1 MKSIALQPQD
11 RKGLPHL
18 TKPVN
23 LQVKCEALSPQN
35 IPAKAGYS
43 CVKPL
48 WILVCSLVCACSMN
62 TPFEGKPIPERGDR
76 SSANQLV
83 KNDFD
88 RMADVELEEN
98 THSLKSLMLKLYK
111 RNPNQLAK
119 STTDNADKMVAWVF
133 DGDLQH
139 HWKFKEIDNKHG
151 TEAIFLAFDA
161 NYQGDRVLPFIVGIQ
176 TMLLKAHGDKKE
188 FYLTDNIDPQRIYNV
203 ARNIEIAAWKLSTA
217 RDANGNL
224 YLLSNEIS
232 DKDRNLSFEREFG
245 KMIGRTD
252 LYAIALAEKSQRLI
266 SRIAQSIATM
276 AFLPF

>member
-1 MKSIALQPQD
+1 MLSVHVKSAVI
-11 RKGLPHL
+11 K
-18 TKPVN
+18 
-23 LQVKCEALSPQN
+23 S
-35 IPAKAGYS
+35 
-43 CVKPL
+43 L
-48 WILVCSLVCACSMN
+48 WILVCSLLCACSTN
-62 TPFEGKPIPERGDR
+62 TPIEGKPIPERGDR
-76 SSANQLV
+76 SSANQLA

-98 THSLKSLMLKLYK
+98 THSLKNLMLKLYK

-119 STTDNADKMVAWVF
+119 STTDNAEKMVAWVF
-133 DGDLQH
+133 EGDLQH
-139 HWKFKEIDNKHG
+139 HFQFKEIDNKQG
-151 TEAIFLAFDA
+151 TEAIFLAFNPD
-161 NYQGDRVLPFIVGIQ
+161 YQGDRVLPYIVGLH
-176 TMLLKAHGDKKE
+176 TMLLKAHGNKKE
-188 FYLTDNIDPQRIYNV
+188 FYLTDNINPQSIYNV

-266 SRIAQSIATM
+266 SRIAQSLAT
-276 AFLPF
+276 AVFLPF